1 MDGNSVSTG
10 LRGAY
15 QGLATSSYWI
25 STGSMSTGNS
35 GITFGAQKLWHACEG
50 RERCAQLL
58 QKGKNRFTVA
68 KGLARGWCFKW
79 QGSGETL
86 HPCRSLEAIADIQIQ
101 AGSLEKGVGAR
112 VSSATK
118 PTNLSL
124 FPKRINVPHHGN
136 RSISEVTLG
145 RPLQGGFVPSAW
157 CPCRNEA
164 CDFCSS
170 LMKET
175 VYSWWRNC
183 LVSAP

>member
-1 MDGNSVSTG
+1 MYPRHTPWHQLTNRLGDPDTFMDGNSVSTG

-35 GITFGAQKLWHACEG
+35 GITFCAQKLWHACEG

-112 VSSATK
+112 VSSATACHK
-118 PTNLSL
+118 AHQPITV
-124 FPKRINVPHHGN
+124 PKEDQCAPSWQQKHLRGD
-136 RSISEVTLG
+136 LG
-145 RPLQGGFVPSAW
+145 QTTAGRL
-157 CPCRNEA
+157 CPQ
-164 CDFCSS
+164 
-170 LMKET
+170 
-175 VYSWWRNC
+175 C
-183 LVSAP
+183 LVPM